1 MRKTEGSVRFAQD
14 LDAIIAAAKFD
25 GGSKAVFVQ
34 TWPGMYSA
42 TGFTPRGKTPAH
54 VYPSYPG
61 AKTLLLSIR
70 LFVWRNRIICQ
81 DRLGTNVVRKT
92 EARVLSVSRFRLHRL
107 RADAADERGVA

>member
-61 AKTLLLSIR
+61 AKTLLLSVR
-70 LFVWRNRIICQ
+70 LFCVAKQDHLPRQARDKCCQ
-81 DRLGTNVVRKT
+81 EN
-92 EARVLSVSRFRLHRL
+92 
-107 RADAADERGVA
+107 